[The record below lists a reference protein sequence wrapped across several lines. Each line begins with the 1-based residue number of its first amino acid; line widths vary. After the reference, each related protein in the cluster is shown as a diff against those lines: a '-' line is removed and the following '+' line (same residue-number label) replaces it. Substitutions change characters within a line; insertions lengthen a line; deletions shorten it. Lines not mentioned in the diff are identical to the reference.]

1 MDDYMKE
8 ALEIAKAQARVRNM
22 TEDEI
27 ASMVQGLAVRL
38 RGLEPSNGNG
48 KLRHNQKP
56 AVDPKRAIR
65 EKSVICLECG
75 ASFKLLSK
83 QHLAQ
88 HGLTPD
94 EYKEKWGF
102 KSGQA
107 LVARSLSRKRRKKM
121 QEMQLWKRRKS
132 VSA

>member
-8 ALEIAKAQARVRNM
+8 ALEVAKAQASVRNM
-22 TEDEI
+22 TEEEI
-27 ASMVQGLAVRL
+27 ASMVQVLADRL
-38 RGLEPSNGNG
+38 KDLELNNGNG
-48 KLRHNQKP
+48 KLKHDQQP

-65 EKSVICLECG
+65 ERSVICLECG

-88 HGLTPD
+88 HGLTPQQ
-94 EYKEKWGF
+94 YREKWGF
-102 KSGQA
+102 KVGQA

-121 QEMQLWKRRKS
+121 HEMQLWKRRKS
-132 VSA
+132 VNA